1 MMKNPIMSREDLF
14 TEVVERGRQE
24 GVTDQS
30 AYNVLVENL
39 LEDHR
44 RLNEID
50 SDQDINSIRE
60 ALQGRFEV
68 YKQQTGF

>member
-1 MMKNPIMSREDLF
+1 MMENPILSRKDLF
-14 TEVVERGRQE
+14 NEIVERGREE
-24 GVTDQS
+24 GVTSLD
-30 AYNVLVENL
+30 AYNVLVENV

-50 SDQDINSIRE
+50 SDQDTNSIRE
-60 ALQGRFEV
+60 ALQGRFET